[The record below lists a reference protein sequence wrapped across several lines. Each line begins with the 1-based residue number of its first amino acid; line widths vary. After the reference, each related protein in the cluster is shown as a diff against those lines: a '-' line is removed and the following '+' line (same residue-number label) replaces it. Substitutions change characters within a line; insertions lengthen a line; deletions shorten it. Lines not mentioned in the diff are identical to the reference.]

1 MRYLTTYIIIGAILL
16 LTFSCN
22 STEEQTTTPDD
33 TLVEPSDTTDST
45 TSSYGISYNISNLST
60 TPFEVILDINID
72 IDEQAE
78 DEWVIAYKLYN
89 STGASTFRDDA
100 EYGNATYITQSGS
113 YSLSPTLLSPET
125 NYTLAAEAFKR
136 IDYTYQDEE
145 TGEEIFQPY
154 LLVGSIYTSSGTT
167 QSATIAESV
176 MTLTPTI
183 STSTS
188 SSFTLLFNN
197 GFKDFIGCMVGYISN
212 SELSSYYS
220 GDIDTYIENCDIFNS
235 DACSI
240 ADFRVEDSDGEQDV
254 DTAPT
259 YTIEG
264 VDSRV
269 GYTIFTIPIT
279 QSFTLG
285 TVATIS
291 N

>member
-1 MRYLTTYIIIGAILL
+1 MRDLTTYIIIGAILL

-22 STEEQTTTPDD
+22 SSEEQTTPPDD
-33 TLVEPSDTTDST
+33 TLAEPDTTT
-45 TSSYGISYNISNLST
+45 TSSYGISYNISNVST

-72 IDEQAE
+72 IDEQADE
-78 DEWVIAYKLYN
+78 EWVIAYKLYTT
-89 STGASTFRDDA
+89 TGASTFRDDA

-113 YSLSPTLLSPET
+113 YSLSPTLLSPQT
-125 NYTLAAEAFKR
+125 NYTMAAEAFKK
-136 IDYTYQDEE
+136 IDYTYQDEN
-145 TGEEIFQPY
+145 TGEEMFQPY
-154 LLVGSIYTSSGTT
+154 LLMGRIYTSSGTT
-167 QSATIAESV
+167 PAATIAESV

-197 GFKDFIGCMVGYISN
+197 GFKDFIGCLVGYISN
-212 SELSSYYS
+212 SELSDYYS
-220 GDIDTYIENCDIFNS
+220 GDIDTYINNSYLFNS

-240 ADFRVEDSDGEQDV
+240 ADFRVTMDDGEQDV

-285 TVATIS
+285 SVTTI
-291 N
+291 NN